1 MYNTNTD
8 ILIAGA
14 FAAVTVDLLVYPLDT
29 VKTRIQSPHYAKLY
43 KDPAT
48 GAVRHRVLFR
58 GLYQGVWSVI
68 FATIPSSGAFFTTYE
83 AIKHLLSTSSSSS
96 PTPGKNLLPFTHAL
110 PTPVIHGIASSVAE
124 SVSCF
129 ILTPAEVLKQNAQMI
144 TARSPAAG
152 TRRRSATWSVLSQ
165 FRRHPTRLWSGYT
178 ALVARNLPFTGI
190 HFPLFEYLRGH
201 MIDWRRGYKARTAAA
216 AGKSSG
222 NPQDQQ
228 SSSDAD
234 QLVERAGITAVAA
247 GMAGSVAAVITTP
260 IDVVKTRIMLS
271 AGEESPQQ
279 QQQQQQQNHQTQ
291 QPPPSAA
298 KSEARKPGAWAVGRD
313 IYHREG
319 IRGLFSGGA
328 LRAGWTAVGLGLYL
342 GAYEGGRFY
351 LENRRKDRSRAAL
364 GVRGEGEEKDAVI

>member
-8 ILIAGA
+8 ILFAGA

-29 VKTRIQSPHYAKLY
+29 LKTRIQSPHYARLY

-48 GAVRHRVLFR
+48 GAVRRGVLFR

-83 AIKHLLSTSSSSS
+83 AIKHVLTTSSTSS
-96 PTPGKNLLPFTHAL
+96 PTPEKNLLPFTHPL
-110 PTPVIHGIASSVAE
+110 PTPVIHGIASSIAE

-144 TARSPAAG
+144 TARSPG
-152 TRRRSATWSVLSQ
+152 TRGQSATLSVLSQ

-190 HFPLFEYLRGH
+190 HFPIFEYLRGH
-201 MIDWRRGYKARTAAA
+201 MIDWRREYKARAAAA
-216 AGKSSG
+216 AGASVNQQEQSG
-222 NPQDQQ
+222 
-228 SSSDAD
+228 SSDAD

-247 GMAGSVAAVITTP
+247 GMAGSVAAVVTTP

-271 AGEESPQQ
+271 AGEGSPQQ
-279 QQQQQQQNHQTQ
+279 QQKQQQQQQK
-291 QPPPSAA
+291 PSPSTV
-298 KSEARKPGAWAVGRD
+298 KRDARKPGAWAVGRD
-313 IYHREG
+313 IYYREG
-319 IRGLFSGGA
+319 IKGLFSGGA
-328 LRAGWTAVGLGLYL
+328 LRAGWTAIGLGLYL

-351 LENRRKDRSRAAL
+351 LENRRKNRSRAEL
-364 GVRGEGEEKDAVI
+364 GVKGEEKEAVI